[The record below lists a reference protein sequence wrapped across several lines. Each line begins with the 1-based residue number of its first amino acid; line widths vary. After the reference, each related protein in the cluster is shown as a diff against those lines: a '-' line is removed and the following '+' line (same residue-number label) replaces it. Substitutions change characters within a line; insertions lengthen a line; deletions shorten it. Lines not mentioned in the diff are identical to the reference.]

1 MTQME
6 WRNIFADNLASIL
19 EDTGMSQAQLAREA
33 GLSVSRINDYI
44 NKNATP
50 SIFAVINIAYAL
62 DMDVSELVDFD
73 DRII

>member
-1 MTQME
+1 MTQTE
-6 WRNIFADNLASIL
+6 WRNIFGDNLASIL
-19 EDTGMSQAQLAREA
+19 EDTGMSQSQLARDS

-50 SIFAVINIAYAL
+50 TIFAIINIAYAL

-73 DRII
+73 ERIW